1 MKKTFGKY
9 VVILIIIIF
18 FCNEYNIFQVGESVL
33 HVACAAENRDLIEF
47 ILDNGASINIA
58 DKQGRTPLMVVA
70 KLGNMSI
77 VDLLLERGS
86 QLDARDIN
94 GNQIDKLY
102 SFS

>member
-1 MKKTFGKY
+1 MHF
-9 VVILIIIIF
+9 
-18 FCNEYNIFQVGESVL
+18 
-33 HVACAAENRDLIEF
+33 ACAAENRDLIEF

-86 QLDARDIN
+86 QLDACDIN
-94 GNQIDKLY
+94 G
-102 SFS
+102 S